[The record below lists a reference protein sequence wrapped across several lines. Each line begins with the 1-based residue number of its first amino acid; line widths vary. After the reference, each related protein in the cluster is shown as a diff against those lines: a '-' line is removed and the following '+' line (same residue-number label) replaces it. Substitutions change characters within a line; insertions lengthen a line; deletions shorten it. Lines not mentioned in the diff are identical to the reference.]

1 MIRAHSLFFRDYL
14 PIAVRSIRIS
24 AVEEL
29 PNIGKFHQTGK
40 ADEGGPG
47 GSVDRPCRMFV
58 PDGTF
63 LIACQFPDEAP
74 F

>member
-40 ADEGGPG
+40 ADEVGAG

>member
-24 AVEEL
+24 AVEGL
-29 PNIGKFHQTGK
+29 PIIGKFHQTGK

-47 GSVDRPCRMFV
+47 GFVDRPCRMFV